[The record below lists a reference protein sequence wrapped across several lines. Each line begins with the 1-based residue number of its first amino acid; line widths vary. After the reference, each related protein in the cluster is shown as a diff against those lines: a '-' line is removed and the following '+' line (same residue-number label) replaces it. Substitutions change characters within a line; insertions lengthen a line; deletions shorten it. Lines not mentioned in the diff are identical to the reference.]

1 MMQPEEQ
8 GDILLVDDERPVLRM
23 LEQVL
28 GRNGYSCRSAT
39 DTQEAREFLARH
51 HFDLVLSDIRMPGE
65 SGIDLCRYI
74 KSAYPRLGVVL
85 VTGVDDMDTA
95 KEALSLDIYGYILK
109 PVHRNQILISVANA
123 MRRQRLEARDRHHRE
138 HLEKMVREKTDN
150 MMQMNEILKRREA
163 ELEVMNSTLT
173 ILLHK
178 IEQEKEAIETSVIEN
193 INKCVLPYLVRLRN
207 SRLDNSQALD
217 LDIVEQNVRD
227 VVSSF
232 GRTISSAHLKLT
244 QTEIQVATLIRQ
256 GMSTKEIASFMKLS
270 INTIMSHRAHIR
282 GKLDLKSKKGTLFAH
297 LNAME

>member
-1 MMQPEEQ
+1 MMQMEKQ

-23 LEQVL
+23 LERIL
-28 GRNGYSCRSAT
+28 ARNGYSCRSAMGAK
-39 DTQEAREFLARH
+39 EARELLTRQ

-74 KSAYPRLGVVL
+74 NSAYPRLGLVL
-85 VTGVDDMDTA
+85 ITGVDDMDTA

-109 PVHRNQILISVANA
+109 PVHGNQILISVANA
-123 MRRQRLEARDRHHRE
+123 MRRHRLEARDREHRE

-150 MMQMNEILKRREA
+150 MMQMNETLKKREA
-163 ELEVMNSTLT
+163 ELEVMNSALT
-173 ILLHK
+173 ILLRR
-178 IEQEKEAIETSVIEN
+178 IEQEKEAIETRVIEN

-207 SRLDNSQALD
+207 SCLGKSQSLD
-217 LDIVEQNVRD
+217 LDIVEQNLRD

-232 GRTISSAHLKLT
+232 GRTLSSAHLKLT

-282 GKLDLKSKKGTLFAH
+282 DKLDLKSKKGTLFSH
-297 LNAME
+297 LIAME